1 MSTLINMDRRS
12 VLKASAALIAGP
24 AVLRRAYAAEPFRIG
39 KVGPVTGPIAGFGE
53 ATAWVVDNLKDVT
66 AKLPVPVE
74 IIQKDSQSN
83 PNRAAEVA
91 TELIEKNKVNLLL
104 AKGTPDT
111 TNPVA
116 DQAELN
122 GVPCVTDDAPW
133 QSYFFGRKGDPAK
146 PFKWTYHAFWGLEDV
161 IVNYVAIW
169 DASKAAKVVGG
180 LFPNDSDGNAW
191 GDPKIGFPGPL
202 EKAGYKL
209 VDPGRYQPLNND
221 FSSQISAFKK
231 AGVEIVTGV
240 MIPPDFA
247 TFWSQAAQQGFKPKV
262 VTVGKALLFPSSIEA
277 LGDRGDGLTT
287 EIWWSPNHPFKSS
300 LTGQTTRELCEAYTK
315 GTGKQWTQPLGFA
328 HALFEI
334 AFDVVKRTKDRND
347 PESVLAA
354 LVDTNLDTIIGP
366 ISWKGG
372 PNNPVKNV
380 CKTPLVGGQWNKG
393 AGGKFD
399 LAIIVNPQHPD
410 IKTNGALRL
419 LG

>member
-12 VLKASAALIAGP
+12 VLKAGAALIAGP